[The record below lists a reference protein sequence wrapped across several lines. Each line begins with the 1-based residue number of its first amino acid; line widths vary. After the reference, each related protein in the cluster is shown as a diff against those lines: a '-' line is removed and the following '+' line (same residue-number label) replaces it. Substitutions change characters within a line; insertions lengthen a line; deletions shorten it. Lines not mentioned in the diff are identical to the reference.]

1 MRYSAFFLSTND
13 ITIKLARPMRVNLN
27 VKSDIFKIEL
37 FKKIPIEQITSIEVE
52 HDVTDKT
59 LSAGKALGGAIIAG
73 PLGAVVG
80 ATMGGKKVSST
91 LTVHYT
97 NDLNEACEAM
107 FETKL
112 ASAIKE
118 KLERSKQKAESTPL
132 ATPSLQQRTKSQSKS
147 FGRGLF
153 IYYTW
158 PYQLYKKLKKK
169 S

>member
-1 MRYSAFFLSTND
+1 
-13 ITIKLARPMRVNLN
+13 MRVNLI
-27 VKSDIFKIEL
+27 VKSDVLKIEL
-37 FKKIPIEQITSIEVE
+37 FKKIPTERIINIEVE

-59 LSAGKALGGAIIAG
+59 LSAGKALGGAILAG

-80 ATMGGKKVSST
+80 ATMGGRKVSST
-91 LTVHYT
+91 LTVRYT
-97 NDLNEACEAM
+97 NDLNEACEAV

-118 KLERSKQKAESTPL
+118 KLERSKQEAESTQL
-132 ATPSLQQRTKSQSKS
+132 ATPSMQQHTKSRSKS